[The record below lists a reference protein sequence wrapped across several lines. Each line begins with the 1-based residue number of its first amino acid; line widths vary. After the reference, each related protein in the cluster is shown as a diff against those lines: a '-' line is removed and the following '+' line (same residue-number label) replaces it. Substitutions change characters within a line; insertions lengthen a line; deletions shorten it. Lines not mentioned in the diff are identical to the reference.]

1 MTIEQLEKIEWL
13 NRAYHANNKANSL
26 LAVNEENKKLKELS
40 SICTEEKR
48 KEVIKTIESNENKIN
63 EYVDYLAKLRN
74 EIGEAISSIND
85 DECEAILNYRY
96 LAYKTMEKIS
106 DLMHYDKS
114 TVQRKH
120 KKAIEKLLLKST
132 PCMV

>member
-26 LAVNEENKKLKELS
+26 LVVNEENKKLKELS

-74 EIGEAISSIND
+74 EIGKAISSIND
-85 DECEAILNYRY
+85 DECEAVLNYHY
-96 LAYKTMEKIS
+96 LAYQTWEKTAESLNYSERNVK
-106 DLMHYDKS
+106 Y
-114 TVQRKH
+114 KH
-120 KKAIEKLLLKST
+120 KVGLDKITIS
-132 PCMV
+132 